1 MRDTRGRFPDHGQA
15 SPQHG
20 SPLTTALAFL
30 HHCCRCWVNDEYYAA
45 FYGLVI
51 AAMSLSFLWST
62 KSILWLNKVMKLLEG
77 SERPAALAQL
87 RR

>member
-1 MRDTRGRFPDHGQA
+1 
-15 SPQHG
+15 
-20 SPLTTALAFL
+20 
-30 HHCCRCWVNDEYYAA
+30 
-45 FYGLVI
+45 
-51 AAMSLSFLWST
+51 MSLSFLWST